1 MKKEMML
8 VSALVAFSTGVQAK
22 YKTVEVADG
31 GVVAGAV
38 RFEGTVPTLQTEQIA
53 KDNEI
58 CGEGDI
64 IPNPISVGADG
75 GLENVVVYLEKVKE
89 GKAWPEKEYKLDQL
103 KCTFKPYL
111 QVVPKGVK
119 MTISNSDS
127 VLHNVHPYE
136 HVGDKRRTLFN
147 LAQPKLGQVNTKAI
161 KTRRGNAV
169 ELSCDAHSWMAGW
182 LYVLEHPYF
191 AVVGADGTFS
201 IDDVPPGS
209 YTVKAWHPELGEIE
223 QEVEVG
229 AGGSVES
236 NFEYS
241 S

>member
-1 MKKEMML
+1 MKKELVLATML
-8 VSALVAFSTGVQAK
+8 LAASAGVDAK
-22 YKTVEVADG
+22 YKAVEVPNG
-31 GVVAGAV
+31 GVVSGLV
-38 RFEGTVPTLQTEQIA
+38 RFEGTVPTLEAELIA

-64 IPNPISVGADG
+64 IPNPVSVGPDG
-75 GLENVVVYLEKVKE
+75 GLEHVVVFLEKVKA
-89 GKAWPEKEYKLDQL
+89 GKAWPEQEYKLDQL

-119 MTISNSDS
+119 MTISNSDP

-136 HVGDKRRTLFN
+136 LVGDKRRTLFN

-182 LYVLEHPYF
+182 LYVLEHPYY
-191 AVVGADGTFS
+191 AVVGADGQFS
-201 IDDVPPGS
+201 IDGVPPGS
-209 YTVKAWHPELGEIE
+209 YTLKAWHPALGELE
-223 QEVEVG
+223 QEIEVG
-229 AGGSVES
+229 ADGSVETD
-236 NFEYS
+236 FQYS